1 MTNTSNNTWGLGFTE
16 NNDVFAST
24 ANNTHS
30 VFMGIPNK
38 AWRDVEGI
46 QRLGSTKIDGHYAM
60 HAITDK
66 VRQVDVFG
74 GFTAASGHNFYTA
87 RNYPKEFWNQI
98 ALVCEPTGHL
108 VHMARIVK
116 SGAGFVEKDSWNL
129 FASSDEWVSPVEAKV
144 GPDGAVWIE

>member
-38 AWRDVEGI
+38 ALRNVEGLS
-46 QRLGSTKIDGHYAM
+46 QLTGSMKIDGHYAM
-60 HAITDK
+60 HSITDK

-74 GFTAASGHNFYTA
+74 GFTAAAGHNFYTA
-87 RNYPKEFWNQI
+87 RNYPKEFWN
-98 ALVCEPTGHL
+98 
-108 VHMARIVK
+108 K
-116 SGAGFVEKDSWNL
+116 SL
-129 FASSDEWVSPVEAKV
+129 L
-144 GPDGAVWIE
+144 